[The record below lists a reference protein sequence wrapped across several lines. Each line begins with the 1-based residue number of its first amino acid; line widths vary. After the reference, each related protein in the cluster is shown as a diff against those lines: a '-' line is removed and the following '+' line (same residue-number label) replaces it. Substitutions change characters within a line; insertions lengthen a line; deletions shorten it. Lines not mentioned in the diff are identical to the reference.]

1 MDSIFSSKSFKMTK
15 YQVYFFLV
23 FMGHISVLYA
33 QNNYSFFVAGHS
45 YGSPSVNSKGLHPPL
60 KNKSPYLQS
69 RLEIEFGV
77 LTGDIVDQPS
87 IASWDSVDADI
98 NALGLPV
105 YFAPGNHDMINRP
118 LYESRY
124 GDSYY
129 HFLHHNDL
137 FIILDPNIDG
147 WNISGAQF
155 SYLDSLLNSTSPL
168 VDNIFVFFH
177 QVLWRDNQH
186 YAHIVPNSMAGR
198 ADSINFWSEVEPL
211 FNILTNQ
218 VFMFSGD
225 FYAWDYATDVMYD
238 KYDNISLIGSGM
250 GGGANDN
257 FIVVNVGGNKQV
269 DYDLICLQN
278 NNIECLGPLSN
289 HQTFS
294 NPIQNQQALTA
305 VTVYP
310 NPCLNT
316 VQIKSEQITPGAKIR
331 IFDSK
336 GSLLQETYYD
346 SCYHEPISLR
356 DLDFGIYYLQIVQE
370 STIKTVRFTK
380 TKQP

>member
-77 LTGDIVDQPS
+77 LTGDIVEQPS

-168 VDNIFVFFH
+168 VDNFG
-177 QVLWRDNQH
+177 QKSNRSL
-186 YAHIVPNSMAGR
+186 
-198 ADSINFWSEVEPL
+198 
-211 FNILTNQ
+211 
-218 VFMFSGD
+218 MF
-225 FYAWDYATDVMYD
+225 
-238 KYDNISLIGSGM
+238 
-250 GGGANDN
+250 
-257 FIVVNVGGNKQV
+257 
-269 DYDLICLQN
+269 
-278 NNIECLGPLSN
+278 
-289 HQTFS
+289 
-294 NPIQNQQALTA
+294 
-305 VTVYP
+305 
-310 NPCLNT
+310 
-316 VQIKSEQITPGAKIR
+316 
-331 IFDSK
+331 
-336 GSLLQETYYD
+336 
-346 SCYHEPISLR
+346 
-356 DLDFGIYYLQIVQE
+356 
-370 STIKTVRFTK
+370 
-380 TKQP
+380 